1 MFNLNKK
8 TFSQIRK
15 QFSQIWVLSF
25 GPKSPEPLIDE
36 SINDLE
42 RFSTQPFI
50 VNERDD
56 AEEFVWEKRRRTDL
70 NTILEINSVF

>member
-1 MFNLNKK
+1 M
-8 TFSQIRK
+8 
-15 QFSQIWVLSF
+15 
-25 GPKSPEPLIDE
+25 DE

-56 AEEFVWEKRRRTDL
+56 AETFSGRNEEGMISVL
-70 NTILEINSVF
+70 N

>member
-1 MFNLNKK
+1 MFNLNEKK
-8 TFSQIRK
+8 LSKIRK
-15 QFSQIWVLSF
+15 QFSQILVFRF
-25 GPKSPEPLIDE
+25 GPKSLEPFMDE
-36 SINDLE
+36 STNDLE

-70 NTILEINSVF
+70 NTKLEIN